1 MFFIL
6 RTMLTYKFH
15 KCLLYMTY
23 VKPQKNKMCLE
34 MLLLVKK
41 IFLVC
46 MCIQHTFK
54 FPFGLCGSVSV
65 LGLFKY
71 PSSAQPMK
79 MESAAEAQQAV
90 DTAVTEAENQ
100 QITPAQIATLAQ
112 VTHDVNFN
120 S

>member
-1 MFFIL
+1 
-6 RTMLTYKFH
+6 
-15 KCLLYMTY
+15 
-23 VKPQKNKMCLE
+23 
-34 MLLLVKK
+34 
-41 IFLVC
+41 
-46 MCIQHTFK
+46 
-54 FPFGLCGSVSV
+54 
-65 LGLFKY
+65 
-71 PSSAQPMK
+71 MK